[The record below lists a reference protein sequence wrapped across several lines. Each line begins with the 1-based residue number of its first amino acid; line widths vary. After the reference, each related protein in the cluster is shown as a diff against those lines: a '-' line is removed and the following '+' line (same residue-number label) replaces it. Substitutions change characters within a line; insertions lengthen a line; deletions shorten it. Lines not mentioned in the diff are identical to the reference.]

1 MQWPRKRSRTVCHW
15 RPYSDIDQNTL
26 KLRDKKM
33 NENEKNKISRLEDK
47 LNKLESD
54 NEKFKYKI
62 NDLEE
67 KINN

>member
-1 MQWPRKRSRTVCHW
+1 
-15 RPYSDIDQNTL
+15 
-26 KLRDKKM
+26 M

-62 NDLEE
+62 ND
-67 KINN
+67 

>member
-1 MQWPRKRSRTVCHW
+1 MQWSRKRPRMVRHW

-62 NDLEE
+62 ND
-67 KINN
+67 